1 MERKI
6 TADLLKWSM
15 NPRRK
20 PLIIKGC
27 RQVGKTH
34 SVEEFA
40 KEHYRSYVLIDF
52 EKDPGKRRLFA
63 GSLDPKVLVP
73 NILISEG
80 TELHE
85 GESLIIFDEVHLCSG
100 AYSSLKHFAEDGRFD
115 VIAISSF
122 FDTVWDDDDRLSPMG
137 YVDFLEMRPMDFEE
151 YLWAMGVR
159 KELIDIVRGSIRE
172 MKPVDGY
179 FHASISEH
187 FRRYLVVGGMPE
199 AVRTYAETSD
209 YIRTSKALGR
219 ITGTIRGDVRDRSRK
234 AGYSKLGV
242 CFDSIP
248 RQLSRGDKRFRFSD
262 IEGRRNTGFR
272 TYGAPVHWL
281 IGAGLALQCR
291 NLREPTAPSSMYA
304 SDRSFKLYMTDTGV
318 LAKLMGADA
327 TEVVFGDPFACGGAL
342 MENAVAC
349 ALSAKGYDLYFYA
362 KEGSTLKVDF
372 VSRIGGCM
380 SFIEVKSGENRR
392 SKALSS
398 IMLGR
403 EDGIGFRIM
412 DSNVEYDEKN
422 GIWHLPLYAVCF
434 LSDFEMPNI
443 PPSPSSEEINRA
455 FDEYM
460 KNRDGKDRS
469 GPPQHP

>member
-6 TADLLKWSM
+6 TADLLEWSRD
-15 NPRRK
+15 PRRK
-20 PLIIKGC
+20 PLIVTGC

-34 SVEEFA
+34 SVVEFA
-40 KEHYRSYVLIDF
+40 KEHYRSYILIDF

-63 GSLDPKVLVP
+63 GPLDPKVLVP
-73 NILISEG
+73 NILISEK
-80 TELHE
+80 TELYE

-100 AYSSLKHFAEDGRFD
+100 AYSSMKHFAEDGRFD

-122 FDTVWDDDDRLSPMG
+122 FHTYWDDDERLSPMG

-159 KELIDIVRGSIRE
+159 KELVDIVRGSIRDME
-172 MKPVDGY
+172 PVDGY
-179 FHASISEH
+179 FHGIISEH
-187 FRRYLVVGGMPE
+187 FRRYLLIGGMPE

-209 YIRTSKALGR
+209 YVRTSKVLDR
-219 ITGTIRGDVRDRSRK
+219 IVGTIRRDLRDRSRK

-242 CFDSIP
+242 CLDSIP

-262 IEGRRNTGFR
+262 IEGRRNTGSR
-272 TYGAPVHWL
+272 TYGVPIHWL
-281 IGAGLALQCR
+281 IGAGLALKCR
-291 NLREPTAPSSMYA
+291 NLREPTAPSLMYA

-327 TEVVFGDPFACGGAL
+327 TEVVFGDPFAYCGAL
-342 MENAVAC
+342 MENAVTC

-380 SFIEVKSGENRR
+380 SFIEVRSGENRR
-392 SKALSS
+392 SKALGSM
-398 IMLGR
+398 MLG
-403 EDGIGFRIM
+403 DGDRKGFRIT
-412 DSNVEYDEKN
+412 DSNVEYDERN

-434 LSDFEMPNI
+434 MADFEIPNI
-443 PPSPSSEEINRA
+443 PPSPSPEEINRA

-469 GPPQHP
+469 GPPHHP